1 MKQNG
6 GTRNIM
12 FLEEDI
18 QEFKIMLMTV
28 IIYTSKTVNGSLQE
42 TG

>member
-1 MKQNG
+1 
-6 GTRNIM
+6 M
-12 FLEEDI
+12 FLEEGI

-28 IIYTSKTVNGSLQE
+28 LIYTSKTVNGSLQE